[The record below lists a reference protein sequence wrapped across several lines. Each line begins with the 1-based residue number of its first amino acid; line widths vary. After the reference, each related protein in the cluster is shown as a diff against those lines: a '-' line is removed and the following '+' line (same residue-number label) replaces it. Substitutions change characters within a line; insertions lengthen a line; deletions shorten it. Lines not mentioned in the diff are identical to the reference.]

1 MTPGAVH
8 YFEDLAVGQTFRSGS
23 LRMELDAIKAFAA
36 QFDPQPFH
44 LDEEAARTSI
54 FGRLVASGWH
64 TAALSMRLTVTSN
77 FKIAG
82 GLIGIGV
89 DETRWPRPVF
99 PGDELH
105 VESEV
110 VEVRPSRSRPDR
122 GVVKMLNKTINQN
135 GEIVMQQF
143 ANLIVSRRPAQ

>member
-1 MTPGAVH
+1 MPGGLL
-8 YFEDLAVGQTFRSGS
+8 YLEDLSVGQTFRSGS
-23 LRMELDAIKAFAA
+23 VRVELDAIKAFAA

-44 LDEEAARTSI
+44 LDEEAARTSM

-64 TAALSMRLTVTSN
+64 TAALSMRLTVISD

-82 GLIGIGV
+82 GLIGMGV
-89 DETRWPRPVF
+89 DEIRWPRPVF

-110 VEVRPSRSRPDR
+110 LDVRPSRSNPDR
-122 GVVKMLNKTINQN
+122 GVVKMQNKTINQD
-135 GEIVMQQF
+135 GQLVMQQI
-143 ANLIVSRRPAQ
+143 ANLIVPRRPVQ